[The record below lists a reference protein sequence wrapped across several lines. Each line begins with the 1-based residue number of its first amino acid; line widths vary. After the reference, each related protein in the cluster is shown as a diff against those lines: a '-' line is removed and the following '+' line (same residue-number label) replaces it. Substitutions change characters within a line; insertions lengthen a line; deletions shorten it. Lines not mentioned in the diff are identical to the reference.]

1 MPTYNL
7 ILTTYY
13 LLLKKML
20 HKILPPTI
28 DNHNRGNK
36 IALWFFYLITAV
48 TIIRGCIH
56 MFKDDSGA
64 QSIATI
70 PLDTFTEVGADVVI
84 LIFAYWG
91 LSQLMFGIIQ
101 VIVAF
106 RYKSLIPLMYLML
119 VIEWAGRFLISLF
132 KTIETTG
139 QAPGG
144 IGNRVLP
151 SICLLMFILS
161 VSRRY

>member
-1 MPTYNL
+1 
-7 ILTTYY
+7 
-13 LLLKKML
+13 ML
-20 HKILPPTI
+20 NRILPPTI
-28 DNHNRGNK
+28 DNNYKGNK

-48 TIIRGCIH
+48 TVVRSCIH
-56 MFKDDSGA
+56 ILKDDGGA

-70 PLDTFTEVGADVVI
+70 PLDTFTEAGADVVI

-119 VIEWAGRFLISLF
+119 VIEWAGRFIISLF

-144 IGNRVLP
+144 IGNMILP
-151 SICLLMFILS
+151 GICLLMFFLS
-161 VSRRY
+161 IKRK

>member
-1 MPTYNL
+1 
-7 ILTTYY
+7 
-13 LLLKKML
+13 ML
-20 HKILPPTI
+20 QRILPPTI
-28 DNHNRGNK
+28 DNNYKGNK

-48 TIIRGCIH
+48 TVVRSLIH
-56 MFKDDSGA
+56 MFKHDGGA

-70 PLDTFTEVGADVVI
+70 PLDTFTETGAAVVI

-101 VIVAF
+101 VIVAI

-119 VIEWAGRFLISLF
+119 VLEWATRFLLSMY
-132 KTIETTG
+132 KPIETVG

-144 IGNRVLP
+144 IGNMVLP
-151 SICLLMFILS
+151 FVCLVMFFLS
-161 VSRRY
+161 VKEQNK

>member
-1 MPTYNL
+1 
-7 ILTTYY
+7 
-13 LLLKKML
+13 ML
-20 HKILPPTI
+20 QRILPPTI
-28 DNHNRGNK
+28 DNNYKGNK

-48 TIIRGCIH
+48 TVVRSLIH
-56 MFKDDSGA
+56 MFKHDGGA

-70 PLDTFTEVGADVVI
+70 PLDTFTETGAAVVI

-101 VIVAF
+101 VIVAI

-119 VIEWAGRFLISLF
+119 VLEWATRFLLSMY
-132 KTIETTG
+132 KPIETVG

-144 IGNRVLP
+144 IGNMVLP
-151 SICLLMFILS
+151 FVCLVMFFLS
-161 VSRRY
+161 VKGN